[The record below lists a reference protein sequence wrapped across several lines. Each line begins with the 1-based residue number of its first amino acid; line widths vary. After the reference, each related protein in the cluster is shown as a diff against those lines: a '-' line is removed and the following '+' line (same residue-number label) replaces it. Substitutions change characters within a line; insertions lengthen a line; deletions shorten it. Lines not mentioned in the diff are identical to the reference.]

1 MKGVLNMTVN
11 TNTLVAMTEANQNF
25 SKVTRLVDD
34 EGIAVILKN
43 NKPRYIVVNF
53 DEYDEIRTARENRK
67 KMIEAAANDLI
78 RENMD
83 ALLELAK

>member
-1 MKGVLNMTVN
+1 MTVN

-67 KMIEAAANDLI
+67 KMIDAAADDLI
-78 RENMD
+78 SENMD

>member
-67 KMIEAAANDLI
+67 KMIDAAADDLI
-78 RENMD
+78 RENME
-83 ALLELAK
+83 ALRELAK

>member
-1 MKGVLNMTVN
+1 MTVN

-53 DEYDEIRTARENRK
+53 DEYDEIKTARENRK
-67 KMIEAAANDLI
+67 KMIEAAADDLI

>member
-1 MKGVLNMTVN
+1 MTVN

-25 SKVTRLVDD
+25 SKVTRLVDE

-53 DEYDEIRTARENRK
+53 DEYDEIRAAREARK
-67 KMIEAAANDLI
+67 AMIDAAANDLLL
-78 RENMD
+78 ENME
-83 ALLELAK
+83 ALQELAK

>member
-1 MKGVLNMTVN
+1 MTVN

-25 SKVTRLVDD
+25 SKVTRLVDE

-53 DEYDEIRTARENRK
+53 DEYDEI
-67 KMIEAAANDLI
+67 AAA
-78 RENMD
+78 
-83 ALLELAK
+83 

>member
-1 MKGVLNMTVN
+1 MTVN

-43 NKPRYIVVNF
+43 NKPKYIVVNF
-53 DEYDEIRTARENRK
+53 DEYDVIKTARENRK
-67 KMIEAAANDLI
+67 KMIDAAADDLI

-83 ALLELAK
+83 ALLALAK

>member
-1 MKGVLNMTVN
+1 MTVN

-25 SKVTRLVDD
+25 SKVTRLVDE
-34 EGIAVILKN
+34 EGIALILKN

-53 DEYDEIRTARENRK
+53 DEYDEIAAARQNRK
-67 KMIEAAANDLI
+67 KMIDTAAEELI
-78 RENMD
+78 SENIE